1 MSEPT
6 LAKTNCHGK
15 EGVFPEDGKIRKW
28 ICASCECS
36 PSPQADLLL
45 CVVGTASEGGKHQ
58 PVGECFFPQLLSMFW
73 PCSAGFGSLPVA
85 YLFLC
90 ISQLKHL
97 TIPLKS
103 CPHQPSYTHPLIP
116 AADGNERGKGQNR
129 GSEEVEIRDTD
140 ETKGLITC
148 ALCSGAAAWVLWCT
162 CLYNGFQVYKK
173 RMCSPSQCW
182 GRALA
187 IP

>member
-1 MSEPT
+1 M
-6 LAKTNCHGK
+6 
-15 EGVFPEDGKIRKW
+15 
-28 ICASCECS
+28 CS
-36 PSPQADLLL
+36 WWGA
-45 CVVGTASEGGKHQ
+45 GSEGGNQQ
-58 PVGECFFPQLLSMFW
+58 PVGECFFPQFLSMFW

-103 CPHQPSYTHPLIP
+103 CPQHPSYTHPLIP
-116 AADGNERGKGQNR
+116 AADGNERGKGQSR
-129 GSEEVEIRDTD
+129 GSEEVEIWGTD

-162 CLYNGFQVYKK
+162 WLYNGSKFIKGE
-173 RMCSPSQCW
+173 CALPASAGEELLPSLNLIRW
-182 GRALA
+182 LMAASATLTHFYLL
-187 IP
+187 IKNT